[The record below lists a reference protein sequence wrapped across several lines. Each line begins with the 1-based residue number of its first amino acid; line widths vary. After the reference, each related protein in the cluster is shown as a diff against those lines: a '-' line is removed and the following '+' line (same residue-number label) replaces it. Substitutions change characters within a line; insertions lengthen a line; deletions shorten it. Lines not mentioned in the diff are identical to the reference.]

1 MTSSI
6 WRHFVILL
14 AICSCAAV
22 TGAQEKSKPLTT
34 SELLALVAGNA
45 LNENVV
51 HEIESRGL
59 AFRPADEYRS
69 KRTNDGADARVLA
82 ALVKAAISSAPGVA
96 DTKESSEVLTKFSA
110 SGTFWGAEKDQEA
123 AEELNGALQASGS
136 VEAGFVMGELLRRQ
150 EQWPMAASVYQ
161 QVLKQ
166 DPDFPEVHTKLT
178 YLMYHLGD
186 PDEALRQAKTALTLT
201 PQNAEAH
208 YHCGVA
214 LDALR
219 KFDAAAV
226 EYREALRLKPDYER
240 VHYSLA
246 ISLSDQDNKDA
257 AIAEYRKALALD
269 PKDINARYN
278 MANELEEK
286 GDLPS
291 AIREFREAKRLTPER
306 FDVRMNLSSALVG
319 GNFNKEAII
328 ELRALEVMF
337 PDSAMCHQALGHAL
351 HLTSDFKGA
360 EKEFRKALELDPSD
374 PEHHLSLRA
383 VPPPPPP
390 PPPPLQP

>member
-69 KRTNDGADARVLA
+69 QLTNAGADARVLA
-82 ALVKAAISSAPGVA
+82 ALGKAAISSAPGVA
-96 DTKESSEVLTKFSA
+96 DTKESSELLQHLSAAGKFLR
-110 SGTFWGAEKDQEA
+110 AEQYQEA

-166 DPDFPEVHTKLT
+166 DPDFPEVHTKLS

-186 PDEALRQAKTALTLT
+186 PDEALRQAKTALALT

-226 EYREALRLKPDYER
+226 EYTEALRLKPDYAR
-240 VHYSLA
+240 LHYNFP
-246 ISLSDQDNKDA
+246 ISLSNPHTKDPP
-257 AIAEYRKALALD
+257 IPEY
-269 PKDINARYN
+269 INP
-278 MANELEEK
+278 
-286 GDLPS
+286 LP
-291 AIREFREAKRLTPER
+291 L
-306 FDVRMNLSSALVG
+306 N
-319 GNFNKEAII
+319 
-328 ELRALEVMF
+328 
-337 PDSAMCHQALGHAL
+337 
-351 HLTSDFKGA
+351 
-360 EKEFRKALELDPSD
+360 
-374 PEHHLSLRA
+374 
-383 VPPPPPP
+383 
-390 PPPPLQP
+390 